1 MYRPHNDHPSLVEMT
16 MSIVV
21 VPSFILLNPLHGQTT
36 ETEHEMETFQ
46 LIDGGEENAYRSSAW
61 KGTISGVMTPEGG
74 YGSTPFPLGLAPP
87 GHPVLT

>member
-1 MYRPHNDHPSLVEMT
+1 MT

-61 KGTISGVMTPEGG
+61 KGTVRWPLLHSSDMMWLIRLTSSWSGIADF
-74 YGSTPFPLGLAPP
+74 GSDDA
-87 GHPVLT
+87 